1 MPLFRRRTAVSFLSG
16 LAGARGRLSGFSLM
30 SAGNVLTAVL
40 TYLRQAEIARVFGT
54 SGMTDAYAVAL
65 VFPILAQQVI
75 AHAFGSSFVPVYT
88 EVLHRKGR
96 AAAAGLVN
104 RILCWIGISGGL
116 LILALLGGS
125 RGLVTIAGP
134 GLGAGN
140 LDLSAGMLRIML
152 PMLVLVASTGILTGL
167 LSAQRRFGAVS
178 AVSVAN
184 IAVSFATVAIFHAR
198 LGIMVLPVSGLAGS
212 VAGFA
217 ISAAFA
223 VGSGHVPRFEP
234 DPRDADFSRLLG
246 LSAPVMTGAVLGFL
260 GPMADRAL
268 ASVLAESSVTAM
280 DYAARIR
287 DMALA
292 VLFLPMSAL
301 ADVGLSEKSARNDMP
316 AFGEE
321 LRSLLNWT
329 SFLMLPAAV
338 LLSMFATPAVSVLF
352 MRGSFDRESAE
363 LVGRALAFYA
373 PWLAQ
378 FGFGAVISRGFY
390 AMKDTGTPVLIG
402 IWGMAANVLLN
413 VILMDSMGIAGLAL
427 SSTLTSTAKT
437 ILLVHLFR
445 RKSPDISFR
454 PVLIEHARLLAAV
467 AAMIPAGLLLSRVLP
482 VGLDAGFAG
491 RAANLALVTTLS
503 AGVYGLVC
511 LLLGASPARIAA
523 GRLRRARSSG

>member
-1 MPLFRRRTAVSFLSG
+1 
-16 LAGARGRLSGFSLM
+16 
-30 SAGNVLTAVL
+30 
-40 TYLRQAEIARVFGT
+40 
-54 SGMTDAYAVAL
+54 
-65 VFPILAQQVI
+65 
-75 AHAFGSSFVPVYT
+75 
-88 EVLHRKGR
+88 
-96 AAAAGLVN
+96 
-104 RILCWIGISGGL
+104 
-116 LILALLGGS
+116 
-125 RGLVTIAGP
+125 
-134 GLGAGN
+134 
-140 LDLSAGMLRIML
+140 
-152 PMLVLVASTGILTGL
+152 
-167 LSAQRRFGAVS
+167 
-178 AVSVAN
+178 
-184 IAVSFATVAIFHAR
+184 
-198 LGIMVLPVSGLAGS
+198 
-212 VAGFA
+212 
-217 ISAAFA
+217 
-223 VGSGHVPRFEP
+223 
-234 DPRDADFSRLLG
+234 
-246 LSAPVMTGAVLGFL
+246 
-260 GPMADRAL
+260 
-268 ASVLAESSVTAM
+268 
-280 DYAARIR
+280 
-287 DMALA
+287 MALA

-437 ILLVHLFR
+437 ILLVHFFR

>member
-1 MPLFRRRTAVSFLSG
+1 
-16 LAGARGRLSGFSLM
+16 M
-30 SAGNVLTAVL
+30 SAGNVLVAVF
-40 TYLRQAEIARVFGT
+40 TYLRQAEIARAFGT

-88 EVLHRKGR
+88 EVLHRRGVE
-96 AAAAGLVN
+96 AAAGLVN
-104 RILCWIGISGGL
+104 RILCWIAVSGGL

-125 RGLVTIAGP
+125 RHLVSVAGP

-140 LDLSAGMLRIML
+140 LDLSASMLRIML

-167 LSAQRRFGAVS
+167 LSAQRRFGIVS
-178 AVSVAN
+178 AVNVAN
-184 IAVSFATVAIFHAR
+184 IAVSFATVVLFHR
-198 LGIMVLPVSGLAGS
+198 SLGIMVLPVSGLAGS
-212 VAGFA
+212 ATGFA
-217 ISAAFA
+217 VSAAAA

-234 DPRDADFSRLLG
+234 DPRDADFSRLLR
-246 LSAPVMTGAVLGFL
+246 LSAPVMTGAILGFL

-329 SFLMLPAAV
+329 SFLMLPAAA

-352 MRGSFDRESAE
+352 MRGSFDRESTE

-378 FGFGAVISRGFY
+378 FGFGSVVSRGFY
-390 AMKDTGTPVLIG
+390 ALKDTRTPVLIG

-413 VILMDSMGIAGLAL
+413 VVLMVPMGIAGLAL
-427 SSTLTSTAKT
+427 ASTLSSTAKT
-437 ILLVHLFR
+437 LLLVYFFR
-445 RKSPDISFR
+445 RKSPEMSFR

-467 AAMIPAGLLLSRVLP
+467 SAMVAAGLLLSSALP
-482 VGLDAGFAG
+482 VDLDAGLAE
-491 RAANLALVTTLS
+491 RVANLAVLGTSSALVY
-503 AGVYGLVC
+503 VLVC
-511 LLLGASPARIAA
+511 VLLRAAPARLAA
-523 GRLRRARSSG
+523 GRPGRGAWNRG